1 MSRDQ
6 ETQRWLDRIHAER
19 QRAKFGVAAI
29 GCALVLAGCG
39 GGDDSEEDHAEPP
52 KPRVDCRVS
61 GACL

>member
-1 MSRDQ
+1 MN
-6 ETQRWLDRIHAER
+6 ETTQDWLNRMHAER

-39 GGDDSEEDHAEPP
+39 GGDESEDAAQAEPP

-61 GACL
+61 GVCL